1 MYLGVGCLSRRGNQ
15 LRSYTGSVIFGDDA
29 DSLGGSRWHDAR
41 VCCGCGNML
50 FALEALSAK
59 DGSPLGWFEG
69 YGGLDA
75 ALGALGAC
83 LGA

>member
-15 LRSYTGSVIFGDDA
+15 LRGYSGSVVFGDDA
-29 DSLGGSRWHDAR
+29 DSLGSGRWRDASVR
-41 VCCGCGNML
+41 RCCRNRL

-59 DGSPLGWFEG
+59 DGASLGRLEG
-69 YGGLDA
+69 DGSLDA